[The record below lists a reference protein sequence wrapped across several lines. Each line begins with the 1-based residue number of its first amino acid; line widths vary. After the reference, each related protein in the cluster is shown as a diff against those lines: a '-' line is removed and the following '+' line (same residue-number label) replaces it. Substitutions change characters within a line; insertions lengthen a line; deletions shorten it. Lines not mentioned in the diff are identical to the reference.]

1 VSLLPRDDGHT
12 LLTPDEEAEL
22 IPSLV
27 TRGDLNEWERLNIL
41 EAARW
46 ALSPRSLSRIDP
58 VSENY
63 LRDLHRR
70 MFDETWKWAGRYRS
84 TEKNIGI
91 DSYRIRDSLGG
102 LLGDVRYWLEHKT
115 FSSDEIAVRLHHR
128 LAFIHPFSNGN
139 GRHARLMADVVA
151 RRQGQPIFTWGSGG
165 IVSAGE
171 IRKRYIDALHAA
183 DGNDLRPLVA
193 FARS

>member
-1 VSLLPRDDGHT
+1 MNLLPLEDGHT
-12 LLTPDEEAEL
+12 RLTPDEEGEL

-27 TRGDLNEWERLNIL
+27 TRGDLNEWERPNIL

-46 ALSPRSLSRIDP
+46 ALSPRTLSRIDP
-58 VSENY
+58 VSEHY

-91 DSYRIRDSLGG
+91 ASYRIRDALGG

-115 FSSDEIAVRLHHR
+115 FSPDEIAIRLHHK

-139 GRHARLMADVVA
+139 GRHARLMADVLS
-151 RRQGQPIFTWGSGG
+151 RRQGQRIFTWGSGG
-165 IVSAGE
+165 MVSAGE

-183 DGNDLRPLVA
+183 DGNDMQPLMA